1 MRVSL
6 SVCPPSMLA
15 SWGSV
20 ATTKRVAALARFL
33 FTATPNFTFSR
44 KNEEKKLV
52 LVLQLKDLYKHK
64 K

>member
-1 MRVSL
+1 
-6 SVCPPSMLA
+6 MLA